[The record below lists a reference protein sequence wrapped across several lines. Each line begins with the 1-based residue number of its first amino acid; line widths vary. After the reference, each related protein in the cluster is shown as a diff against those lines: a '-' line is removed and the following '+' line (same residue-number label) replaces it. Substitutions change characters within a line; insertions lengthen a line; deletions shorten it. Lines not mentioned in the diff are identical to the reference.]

1 MGIIF
6 GKAAIHEALL
16 PFAKGKDS
24 LELQT
29 SEIDCKLKS
38 CIVFHSR
45 EGIDYEAAHGKFHNK
60 VFVFSLL
67 IFLLPGFS

>member
-45 EGIDYEAAHGKFHNK
+45 EGIDYEAAH
-60 VFVFSLL
+60 
-67 IFLLPGFS
+67 

>member
-16 PFAKGKDS
+16 PFAKGKNS

-29 SEIDCKLKS
+29 SEKLTS

-45 EGIDYEAAHGKFHNK
+45 KGIDYEVAYGKFDNE
-60 VFVFSLL
+60 VFFFSWLT
-67 IFLLPGFS
+67 FSLPGFS